1 MSIQHLTIGKTA
13 AEAGVSVETIRF
25 YERRGLIVQ
34 PPKGEGYR
42 VYPAEMVARIR
53 FIRQAQQIGFSL
65 REVQELLS
73 LRADPASDC
82 ADVRRQAAQKIEE
95 VDRKI
100 ADLQRM
106 RAALETVTSFCPGR
120 GGLME
125 CTIMV
130 ALEDAAR

>member
-1 MSIQHLTIGKTA
+1 MSIQHLTIGKAA
-13 AEAGVSVETIRF
+13 AEAGVSVETVRF
-25 YERRGLIVQ
+25 YERRGLIEQ

-65 REVQELLS
+65 REVQELLL
-73 LRADPASDC
+73 LRADPATGC

-100 ADLQRM
+100 AGLQRV
-106 RAALETVTSFCPGR
+106 RAALETVISACPAEAG
-120 GGLME
+120 
-125 CTIMV
+125 
-130 ALEDAAR
+130 